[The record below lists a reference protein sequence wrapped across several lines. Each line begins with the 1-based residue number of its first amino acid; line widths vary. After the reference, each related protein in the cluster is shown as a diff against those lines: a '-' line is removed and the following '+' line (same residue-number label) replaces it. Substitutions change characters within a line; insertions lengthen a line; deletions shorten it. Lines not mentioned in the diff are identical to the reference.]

1 MPTITKSKNGQN
13 ETGLI
18 DIVINPSVDEERGRC
33 WELDFSSQFPVSS
46 IVEKDEITT
55 VQVGFPHEGY
65 SIETRLVNNKMQ
77 GESTLC
83 SNEDILVAELHFE
96 GGIAEGPCKLYDS
109 SGYLFFEGRFHNGY
123 RSGKGK
129 EYNQEGNVIFEGY
142 YSMGKRI
149 HVDMLN
155 EMDGY
160 WKEYDEKGK
169 LLSISKRNYDS
180 GEKEGICYYYDTK
193 GNINRIMEVEEGK
206 EVEYNGYCK
215 IYDEPH
221 KVWFEGFVKNG
232 KRRLNLIRLSEMD
245 GYWKEYDE
253 NGKLLSISERNDR
266 NGEKEGICYYY
277 DENGDI
283 SRIMEV
289 EEGKEV
295 EYNGYCKLYDEPHKV
310 WFEGFVKNG
319 KRRMNLIRLSE
330 MDGYWK
336 EYDEK
341 GTLLSIS
348 KRNDDSGEKE
358 GICYYYDT
366 KGNISRITE
375 VKKGIENEYNGYCK
389 LYDEPHKTWFEG
401 FVKNG
406 KRRMNLIRLSEMD
419 GYWKEY
425 DEKGTLLSIS
435 KRNDDSG
442 EKEGICYYYDTKGN
456 ISHVTEV
463 QEGIENEYNGYCKIY
478 DEPHKVWFEGLVK
491 NGIRQGLGREYNC
504 SRSVAS
510 EVFYEDGK
518 KLRRE
523 VDCRKK
529 GYWKEYDEQD
539 QIVNICKRDENGTFC
554 GICYR
559 YNTNGKIIRISE
571 WKDGKE
577 TTLIKTF
584 NGNQM
589 TEFRN
594 GVKYYEGEFIDSL
607 YLDYMRNG
615 QGKEFDANGRT
626 MIYKGYFVNGK
637 RHGRGALY
645 KNKKIAYD
653 GDWIRGR
660 KKKKYYAMVWGHSI
674 VCIVFI
680 VSIIVVMYIINV
692 WMGISFTVVL
702 IIALLCCLRWYYCR
716 IRCGLDYQM
725 AKLMHRPNLRYGNWY
740 CRLTREFYPPL
751 YVESI
756 EIGNK
761 CFSRVQAFKIDGLN
775 RLKTIKIGNNSFTQV
790 KQEWFNSYHNDD
802 EWNAMLNNQS
812 KSFHIL
818 NCESLES
825 IQIGRYS
832 FSDFAGEF
840 ELKNLPQLQSIHIG
854 TIGCT
859 SDNFFYSS
867 FVIRGIELIL
877 NIVMIRS
884 SKSTI
889 HYIR

>member
-1 MPTITKSKNGQN
+1 MPNITKSKNEEN
-13 ETGLI
+13 EAGLI
-18 DIVINPSVDEERGRC
+18 DIVIKPSVDEERGRC
-33 WELDFSSQFPVSS
+33 WELNFSSQFPVSS
-46 IVEKDEITT
+46 IVEKDEITI

-65 SIETRLVNNKMQ
+65 SIETQLVNNKMQ

-83 SNEDILVAELHFE
+83 SNEDILVAELNFE

-142 YSMGKRI
+142 YSLGKRI

-169 LLSISKRNYDS
+169 LLSISKRNHDS

-193 GNINRIMEVEEGK
+193 GNI
-206 EVEYNGYCK
+206 
-215 IYDEPH
+215 
-221 KVWFEGFVKNG
+221 
-232 KRRLNLIRLSEMD
+232 
-245 GYWKEYDE
+245 
-253 NGKLLSISERNDR
+253 
-266 NGEKEGICYYY
+266 
-277 DENGDI
+277 
-283 SRIMEV
+283 SRITEV
-289 EEGKEV
+289 KKGVEV
-295 EYNGYCKLYDEPHKV
+295 EYNGYCKLYDEPQKV

-336 EYDEK
+336 EYDENGK
-341 GTLLSIS
+341 LMSIS
-348 KRNDDSGEKE
+348 KRNDRNGEKE
-358 GICYYYDT
+358 GICYYYDEN
-366 KGNISRITE
+366 GNISRITE

-389 LYDEPHKTWFEG
+389 LYDEPQKVWFEG

-406 KRRMNLIRLSEMD
+406 RRMNLIRLNEMN

-425 DEKGTLLSIS
+425 DENGKLLNIS
-435 KRNDDSG
+435 KRNDRNG

-456 ISHVTEV
+456 ISHITEV
-463 QEGIENEYNGYCKIY
+463 KKGVENEYNGYCKIY
-478 DEPHKVWFEGLVK
+478 DEPQKVWFEGFVK
-491 NGIRQGLGREYNC
+491 NGIRQGQGREYSR
-504 SRSVAS
+504 SRSVES
-510 EVFYEDGK
+510 DVFYEDGK

-523 VDCRKK
+523 VESRKK

-539 QIVNICKRDENGTFC
+539 QIVNICKRDENGAFC

-577 TTLIKTF
+577 TTLMKTF

-594 GVKYYEGEFIDSL
+594 GVKYYEGEFFNSF
-607 YLDYMRNG
+607 YLDYIRDG

-626 MIYKGYFVNGK
+626 VIYKGNFVNGK

-674 VCIVFI
+674 ICIVLL
-680 VSIIVVMYIINV
+680 VSVFVVIYIINV
-692 WMGISFTVVL
+692 WAGISFTVVL
-702 IIALLCCLRWYYCR
+702 LIALLCYLRWYYCR

-725 AKLMHRPNLRYGNWY
+725 AKLMQRPNLRFGNWC

-756 EIGNK
+756 EIGDE
-761 CFSRVQAFKIDGLN
+761 CFGSVKTFQIDGLN
-775 RLKTIKIGNNSFTQV
+775 RLKTITIGNNSFT
-790 KQEWFNSYHNDD
+790 KEKNSYGYDK
-802 EWNAMLNNQS
+802 S

-825 IQIGRYS
+825 IQIGEYS
-832 FSDFAGEF
+832 FSDFAGDF
-840 ELKNLPQLQSIHIG
+840 ELKNLPQLQSIQIG
-854 TIGCT
+854 AVGSYSC
-859 SDNFFYSS
+859 NFRYSS

-889 HYIR
+889 HYIG